1 MGHRS
6 ADASLKNE
14 KGDIPSRDYT
24 KVVWAGITGSQDAN
38 SETTAEDRIQV
49 MFVGTQLQYV
59 NKPGYKDQ
67 SKKIPYPMGFTDFLD
82 KPSIWKTADIRIFM
96 THGR

>member
-6 ADASLKNE
+6 ADAVVENE

-67 SKKIPYPMGFTDFLD
+67 SKRFLIQWALQISLIR
-82 KPSIWKTADIRIFM
+82 PSIWKTADIRIFM